1 MAVQHNR
8 TIAAR
13 MIFNLFSSW
22 FQEEAMLFLQ
32 AAIEWGHRADWGLI
46 DAGEDRNL
54 QSPDTV
60 GIDSA
65 RKGLH

>member
-1 MAVQHNR
+1 
-8 TIAAR
+8 
-13 MIFNLFSSW
+13 
-22 FQEEAMLFLQ
+22 MLFLQ